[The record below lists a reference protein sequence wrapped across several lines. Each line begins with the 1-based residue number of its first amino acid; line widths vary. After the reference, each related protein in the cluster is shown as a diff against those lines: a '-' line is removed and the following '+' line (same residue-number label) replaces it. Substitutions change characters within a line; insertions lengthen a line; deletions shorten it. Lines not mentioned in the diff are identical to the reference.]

1 VRSAQARLGFTLL
14 ESIVA
19 AAILSILTL
28 MALPL
33 ARVTIQRERER
44 QLRRALWE
52 IRDAIDK

>member
-1 VRSAQARLGFTLL
+1 MRSAQARLGFTLL

-44 QLRRALWE
+44 QLWRALWE